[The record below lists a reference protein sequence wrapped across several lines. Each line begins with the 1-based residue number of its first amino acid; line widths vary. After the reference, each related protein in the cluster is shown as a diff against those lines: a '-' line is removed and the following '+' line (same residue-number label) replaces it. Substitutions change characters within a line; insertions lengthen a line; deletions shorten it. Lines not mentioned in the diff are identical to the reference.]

1 MNRFDEKDI
10 GKLINR
16 KPHVLMTNE
25 LNSVLMLNEIEL
37 NFIFSVNN
45 TKIIVPEACF
55 IQIYVMMKI
64 S

>member
-1 MNRFDEKDI
+1 
-10 GKLINR
+10 
-16 KPHVLMTNE
+16 MTDE
-25 LNSVLMLNEIEL
+25 LNSVLMLNEIIEL

-64 S
+64 SWFELIFMSIGKMVK